1 MPFKIKNTTPFNMKT
16 KLFLVLFLVVL
27 STNLLAQNTPLLI
40 GKWVFKDVLDKSR
53 MNKEGLK
60 MLNTK
65 IINKMTFDFVKN
77 GEFKAYAMGENMTGT
92 WILSKD
98 AEKIILKTSEKE
110 TYELLILALSKNR
123 LELKLGLGRFLMV
136 KN

>member
-65 IINKMTFDFVKN
+65 IINKMTFDFVEN

>member
-1 MPFKIKNTTPFNMKT
+1 MKT

-65 IINKMTFDFVKN
+65 IINKMTFDFVEN

-98 AEKIILKTSEKE
+98 AKKIILKTSEKE
-110 TYELLILALSKNR
+110 TYELLILGLSKNR

>member
-65 IINKMTFDFVKN
+65 IINKMTFDFVEN

-98 AEKIILKTSEKE
+98 AKKIILKTSEKE
-110 TYELLILALSKNR
+110 TYELFILALSKNR
-123 LELKLGLGRFLMV
+123 LELKLGLGRF
-136 KN
+136 

>member
-65 IINKMTFDFVKN
+65 IINKMTFDFVEN

-98 AEKIILKTSEKE
+98 AKKIILKTSEKE

>member
-1 MPFKIKNTTPFNMKT
+1 MKT

>member
-65 IINKMTFDFVKN
+65 IINKMTFDFVEN

-98 AEKIILKTSEKE
+98 AKKIILKTSEKE
-110 TYELLILALSKNR
+110 TYELFILALSKNR
-123 LELKLGLGRFLMV
+123 LELKLGLGRFLMI

>member
-1 MPFKIKNTTPFNMKT
+1 
-16 KLFLVLFLVVL
+16 
-27 STNLLAQNTPLLI
+27 
-40 GKWVFKDVLDKSR
+40 

>member
-98 AEKIILKTSEKE
+98 AKKIILKTSEKE

>member
-1 MPFKIKNTTPFNMKT
+1 MKT

-65 IINKMTFDFVKN
+65 IINKMTFDFVEN

-98 AEKIILKTSEKE
+98 AKKIILKTSEKE
-110 TYELLILALSKNR
+110 TYELFILALSKNR
-123 LELKLGLGRFLMV
+123 LELKLGLGRFLMI

>member
-65 IINKMTFDFVKN
+65 IINKMTFDFVEN

-98 AEKIILKTSEKE
+98 AKKIILKTSEKE
-110 TYELLILALSKNR
+110 TYELLILGLSKNR